1 MKMKMK
7 NENVQN
13 ENQFPAGFVFL
24 EESFIRHPRFV
35 EHPLNRKW
43 KSKNAEK
50 RCLKLKTDF
59 GHCT

>member
-7 NENVQN
+7 NEHVQKK
-13 ENQFPAGFVFL
+13 NQFPAGFVFL

-43 KSKNAEK
+43 KYKNAEK
-50 RCLKLKTDF
+50 NDV
-59 GHCT
+59 